1 MQNFHTV
8 YVFDKNKD
16 SREIIKSYLQ
26 DVDFIKEVKLY
37 DNFNKGC
44 EEIKNENNPIVI
56 LDISDISSSIE
67 ETATKIKLYTS
78 KIIISSMD
86 YSTDTIVKALRYGAK
101 KILPKPI
108 IKNDL
113 LRILKILSNE
123 SEPKNSAQSKIIT
136 IYSNKGGIG
145 KTTVAVNLA
154 AEIAKT
160 TKEKVALIDLNLQIG
175 DISTFLN
182 LNPPFDVSYVIN
194 KFLDKDETTLI
205 QGFEK
210 YKNLPLYVLADPTYI
225 EQAESITEQ
234 KVDSLFSVLKKVFSY
249 IIVDMSSNID
259 PVSLKILDKS
269 DWILFTTIVNIP
281 AIRNAQRCLNL
292 FKSRNYPDDKIKIIV
307 NRYIENDE
315 LNIQDIEK
323 TLDKSIY
330 WKIPNNY
337 FTIME
342 AINKGMCVSEVN
354 ANSNIGN
361 NFRDFAIK
369 VTDDIIEHS
378 VMQYKIK

>member
-113 LRILKILSNE
+113 LRILKILSDE